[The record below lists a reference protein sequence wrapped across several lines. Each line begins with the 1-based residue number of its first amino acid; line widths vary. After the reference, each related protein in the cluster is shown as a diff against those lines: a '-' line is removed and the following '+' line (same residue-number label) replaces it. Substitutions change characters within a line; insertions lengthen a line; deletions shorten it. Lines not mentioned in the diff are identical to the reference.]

1 MRSFGRKGTLYI
13 YKMIG
18 YRWSDQCFGKEDV
31 HMMTDTKRLEAL
43 HERAEKIRL
52 ARDKMINRI
61 IGTVSMF
68 CLAAIIVLSTLPGGA
83 QHTIESADEAG
94 SSLLDEGVGGYVL
107 VAVTSFMVAVIIT
120 VLCIRWNNR
129 KKEKDPSAKD

>member
-1 MRSFGRKGTLYI
+1 
-13 YKMIG
+13 
-18 YRWSDQCFGKEDV
+18 
-31 HMMTDTKRLEAL
+31 MMTDTKRLEAL
-43 HERAEKIRL
+43 HERADKIRL

-68 CLAAIIVLSTLPGGA
+68 CLAAIVVLSTLPGGA

-129 KKEKDPSAKD
+129 KKMKDPSAKD

>member
-1 MRSFGRKGTLYI
+1 
-13 YKMIG
+13 
-18 YRWSDQCFGKEDV
+18 
-31 HMMTDTKRLEAL
+31 MMTDTKRLEAL

-68 CLAAIIVLSTLPGGA
+68 CLATIVVLSTLPGGA

-129 KKEKDPSAKD
+129 KKEKGPSAKD

>member
-1 MRSFGRKGTLYI
+1 
-13 YKMIG
+13 
-18 YRWSDQCFGKEDV
+18 
-31 HMMTDTKRLEAL
+31 MMTDTKRLEAL

-68 CLAAIIVLSTLPGGA
+68 CLAAIVVLSTLPGGA

-107 VAVTSFMVAVIIT
+107 VAVTSFMVAVVVT
-120 VLCIRWNNR
+120 VLCIRWN
-129 KKEKDPSAKD
+129 KKKKPDPSVRDNDADR